1 MRTIAE
7 QFKYWQE
14 ALNDFQKNVEKDLD
28 EIRRYKSEVQQ
39 MKIDLIDHLEKGR
52 YIRDDQRVIISAPEI
67 IIGNVDK
74 SGALCGS
81 YSKIILRGTD
91 ICLDG
96 VGAGASGVG
105 SIVSRA
111 ASIRQIAVDPGM
123 DGQENVAK
131 EISEIVSQARNVTIR
146 GEKQAKNVFPTYGL
160 TNNDGGIT
168 LSTDGQISL
177 NATLPCDTLKKRLEQ
192 EEAALTTQ
200 TNDLKKEAS
209 QAKSEVSSLISQI
222 DKLFD
227 QDLMNLDETMTRT
240 NYMDIEELHEEIRNI
255 SGTIYSAMTR
265 YFNVLSRL
273 AETNRQLNSIKEQ
286 KEAAGQLQSS
296 FKDQSTDTSISLQS
310 ENISLTS
317 TDGDGNLR
325 TNQGAGIEL
334 AGKEINLTSYGN
346 DGALIKESGIYMGSQ
361 DVEINTA
368 NPKIADKNTDLPA
381 EGSVRVVSKEIQ
393 VEAVDYETK
402 DDKTEEKSL
411 TKEGSFTL
419 RAEKI
424 NLNATDTEGKAT
436 GTIAANAKTVEVK
449 AMDVDKEKR
458 TDKEVAAG
466 SSLLLLA
473 EKVYAG
479 ARDKKMRSKNVQVAS
494 DKVGL
499 FGDTTIE
506 LQQDGKA
513 ILQLSGGDA
522 ALSGSKTTLYG
533 EMTSQGKTTFKSD
546 VTAGTVEMKNL
557 KVDSSFK
564 TPYTTEGVSVPGAP
578 STAKL
583 SAKLSEEELKSSNE

>member
-1 MRTIAE
+1 MTEKLRNLFKSTEEHKKRFMLLCVLTGLAGGALFGIGVGYPVSLALTELGNFIAWAASLSTVSAAVTGLIVSVVMGVALTLPISSAAIGISIGLSGVAAGAAVVGCCCQMMGFAAMSFRE
-7 QFKYWQE
+7 NRWGGFVAQGLGTSMLQIPNVFKKPV
-14 ALNDFQKNVEKDLD
+14 LFVPP
-28 EIRRYKSEVQQ
+28 
-39 MKIDLIDHLEKGR
+39 
-52 YIRDDQRVIISAPEI
+52 IISSA
-67 IIGNVDK
+67 
-74 SGALCGS
+74 
-81 YSKIILRGTD
+81 ILGT
-91 ICLDG
+91 
-96 VGAGASGVG
+96 
-105 SIVSRA
+105 VS
-111 ASIRQIAVDPGM
+111 
-123 DGQENVAK
+123 
-131 EISEIVSQARNVTIR
+131 
-146 GEKQAKNVFPTYGL
+146 VF
-160 TNNDGGIT
+160 
-168 LSTDGQISL
+168 
-177 NATLPCDTLKKRLEQ
+177 LP
-192 EEAALTTQ
+192 
-200 TNDLKKEAS
+200 N
-209 QAKSEVSSLISQI
+209 
-222 DKLFD
+222 
-227 QDLMNLDETMTRT
+227 
-240 NYMDIEELHEEIRNI
+240 
-255 SGTIYSAMTR
+255 
-265 YFNVLSRL
+265 
-273 AETNRQLNSIKEQ
+273 
-286 KEAAGQLQSS
+286 
-296 FKDQSTDTSISLQS
+296 
-310 ENISLTS
+310 
-317 TDGDGNLR
+317 
-325 TNQGAGIEL
+325 GAGIGL
-334 AGKEINLTSYGN
+334 AGKEISLTSYGN
-346 DGALIKESGIYMGSQ
+346 DGALIKDSGIYMGSQ

-381 EGSVRVVSKEIQ
+381 EGSVRVVSKAIQ

-458 TDKEVAAG
+458 TDKELAAG

-479 ARDKKMRSKNVQVAS
+479 ARDKKARSKSVQVAS

-499 FGDTTIE
+499 FGDTTVE

-533 EMTSQGKTTFKSD
+533 EMTSQGKSTFKSD

-564 TPYTTEGVSVPGAP
+564 TPYTTEGISVPGAP

-583 SAKLSEEELKSSNE
+583 SAKLSEEELKSNNG